1 MNTIFSFSHILFC
14 RHHFPS
20 RSRSGIALSGCFQAN
35 DFFFLSLS
43 IYIYRCTYSSRTRE
57 RESTYISFVL
67 FSHFLLLLSIYLSLS
82 MCDIWIVYT
91 CICVEQSTPLS
102 LMYKLLINTS
112 IFCTYR
118 WYVTCTLALVGRSPA
133 SS

>member
-1 MNTIFSFSHILFC
+1 LHYLDVSLAYVFFSM
-14 RHHFPS
+14 
-20 RSRSGIALSGCFQAN
+20 
-35 DFFFLSLS
+35 
-43 IYIYRCTYSSRTRE
+43 YIYMQSSRTRE
-57 RESTYISFVL
+57 RESTIPPSFSLTLYSFTLYIS
-67 FSHFLLLLSIYLSLS
+67 LSFHVWYMDSL
-82 MCDIWIVYT
+82 YT